1 MSIAFDLV
9 VIGSGPGGYVA
20 AAGAA
25 SLGLKTAI
33 IEKDSQLGGTCL
45 HRGCIP
51 TKSLLHAA
59 DTYSEIREAS
69 KIGITVDG
77 VKVDW
82 PAIQKYKQRIVSTN
96 AGGVSHLMKTR
107 KVEVFSG
114 FGKVLSPNKVGVKG
128 SDGKTTEIDTKN
140 ILLAVGST
148 PRALPFAPYNN
159 PRILSSDTV
168 LELDHIPGSLT
179 IIGGGV
185 IGIEFASIFSR
196 FGTKVTIL
204 EALPRILAPADAD
217 CSKELG
223 IQLEAQG
230 VKFFTEVSV
239 TKIDAKA
246 KAVQIHYSNKKGEN
260 SVVDSEYVLVA
271 VGRAPLTNDIG
282 LEKTKAK
289 TDRGFVA
296 VNKFMQ
302 SDEPSIYAIGDCVN
316 TPWLAHIASAEGL
329 LAVRH
334 IAKKGPTPINYDHTP
349 SCVYS
354 DPPVAWSGLTEEE
367 AKKRGHDVKVSRF
380 DFMRN
385 AKASIL
391 GKKRGFIKFV
401 TDAKYGEILGVHI
414 IGPSATELLAEPAF
428 AMQMEATIDDI
439 AHTIHAH
446 PTLYESIYEAAAI
459 ATGNA
464 VHG

>member
-1 MSIAFDLV
+1 MGSRFDLV

-20 AAGAA
+20 AAQAG

-33 IEKDSQLGGTCL
+33 VEKDALLGGTCL

-51 TKSLLHAA
+51 TKALLHAA
-59 DTYSEIREAS
+59 DTYTEIKEAS
-69 KIGITVDG
+69 KIGISTEG
-77 VKVDW
+77 VRVEWDK
-82 PAIQKYKQRIVSTN
+82 IQKYKQRVVSTN
-96 AGGVSHLMKTR
+96 AGGVQHLMKTR
-107 KVEVFSG
+107 KVEVIAG
-114 FGKVLSPNKVGVKG
+114 FGKVLSPNKVSVKAA
-128 SDGKTTEIDTKN
+128 DGKTSEIEATN
-140 ILLAVGST
+140 ILIAVGST
-148 PRALPFAPYNN
+148 PRALPFAPFNHA
-159 PRILSSDTV
+159 RILSSDTV

-185 IGIEFASIFSR
+185 IGIEFASIFAR
-196 FGTKVTIL
+196 FGTQVTIL

-217 CSKELG
+217 CSKEMA
-223 IQLEAQG
+223 IQLEQQG
-230 VKFFTEVSV
+230 VKIFADVKVS
-239 TKIDAKA
+239 KIDAKA
-246 KAVQIHYSNKKGEN
+246 KSVQIQYANAKGE
-260 SVVDSEYVLVA
+260 SAVSESEYVLVA

-282 LEKTKAK
+282 LDKTKAK
-289 TDRGFVA
+289 IERGFVA
-296 VNKFMQ
+296 VNQFMQ

-316 TPWLAHIASAEGL
+316 TPWLAHVASAEGI
-329 LAVRH
+329 LAVKH
-334 IAKKGPTPINYDHTP
+334 LAKKNPTALNYDHTP

-367 AKKRGHDVKVSRF
+367 AKKRGYEVKISKF

-391 GKKRGFIKFV
+391 GKKRGFVKFV

-439 AHTIHAH
+439 AHAVHAH

-464 VHG
+464 IHG

>member
-1 MSIAFDLV
+1 MSGAFDLV

-20 AAGAA
+20 AAQGA

-33 IEKDSQLGGTCL
+33 VEKDAQLGGTCL

-51 TKSLLHAA
+51 TKALLHAA

-69 KIGITVDG
+69 KIGINVEG
-77 VKVDW
+77 VRVDW
-82 PAIQKYKQRIVSTN
+82 DAIQKYKQRVVSTN

-107 KVEVFSG
+107 KVEVFAG
-114 FGKVLSPNKVGVKG
+114 VGKLAGPNKVTVKG
-128 SDGKTTEIDTKN
+128 ADGKSTQLETKSV
-140 ILLAVGST
+140 LLAVGST
-148 PRALPFAPYNN
+148 PRALPFAKFDH

-168 LELDHIPGSLT
+168 LPLDRIPGSLT

-185 IGIEFASIFSR
+185 IGIEFASIFAR
-196 FGTKVTIL
+196 FGTQVTIL

-223 IQLEAQG
+223 IQLEQQG
-230 VKFFTEVSV
+230 VKFFADVSV
-239 TKIDAKA
+239 NKVDAKA
-246 KAVQIHYSNKKGEN
+246 KSVSVQYTNKKGET
-260 SVVDSEYVLVA
+260 SVVDSEYLLLA
-271 VGRAPLTNDIG
+271 VGRAPNTTDIG
-282 LEKTKAK
+282 LETTKAK
-289 TDRGFVA
+289 TDRGFVV

-302 SDEPSIYAIGDCVN
+302 SEEPSVYAIGDCVN
-316 TPWLAHIASAEGL
+316 TPWLAHVASAEGI

-334 IAKKGPTPINYDHTP
+334 IAKKSPVPINYDHIP

-367 AKKRGHDVKVSRF
+367 AKKRGHDVKVSKF

-391 GKKRGFIKFV
+391 GKKRGFVKFV

-414 IGPSATELLAEPAF
+414 IGPAATELLAEPAF
-428 AMQMEATIDDI
+428 AMQMEATIDDM

-446 PTLYESIYEAAAI
+446 PTLYESIYEAASI